1 MQQGAFKSNE
11 LISFTL
17 WSRSLS
23 VTIYSNVSLTD
34 KEVSNETELPDE
46 RSHQYRQLIFFRI
59 LAFPEGWIKT
69 LGHPCHWRLN

>member
-11 LISFTL
+11 LISFAL

-23 VTIYSNVSLTD
+23 VTVYSNVSLTD

-46 RSHQYRQLIFFRI
+46 EPPVSAAYVLGFYR
-59 LAFPEGWIKT
+59 FPRAGLKHRVT
-69 LGHPCHWRLN
+69 TVTGG